1 MADNENIVRI
11 QSNFTA
17 GEFDPLLRGRVDLEQ
32 YFAAADEL
40 TNFLCLPQGP
50 IERRPGLEYID
61 TIPSAAAPQ
70 NGVRL
75 VNFEFST
82 TQQYVFLFSNDRLF
96 IYKLGVLQTNINGS
110 GNDYLDLSSTGISS
124 TNLSELYFSQS
135 ADTMII
141 TQEDMNPVSITRG
154 GNHTTWTAANISFG
168 YNPQHGFSLT
178 TTTGTSVLGHTNYF
192 LEPSATEG
200 TIRLTAKSSILNPP
214 TTVAI
219 FTSSDATYE
228 KQYINI
234 EPHGRVRILKK
245 VSTSVLEGFVEVPLA
260 STENIVGADFEL
272 ESGYEDVFSS
282 TRGFPR
288 SSTFHEG
295 RLFFG
300 GTKSLPST
308 IFGSV
313 VGDFFNFDPGQQLA
327 DEAIE
332 ATLNTDQVNAI
343 TAILSNRDLL
353 IFTTGGEFFVPQG
366 NLDPIQPTNIVFK
379 STTRVG
385 AKQIKPLATENAT
398 YFIQRQGKQLREYL
412 FADSDVNY
420 KSINFSLFSSHL
432 LNDPV
437 DMTLRRQVN
446 TNDSDKIII
455 INSDGTIACYP
466 FLRDQKVVAPSLWNT
481 AGSFLSTCVDFDE
494 IYVVVKRPASN
505 FASCTITVTD
515 YANISNNSPII
526 LQQPDGTESTFTAVT
541 GTAGSGEF
549 VVETSNN
556 ATATNLKTLIDA
568 DPNFS
573 ASVSTNTVTVTRA
586 VSGYENLTVTSSD
599 PTRLAVTQF
608 SLGAESNYYLEK
620 FDEDFTTDSAKQYSS
635 TLGNAI
641 SNTTATGLN
650 HIDGFN
656 ADIVRDDL
664 ALSKQTVASNQITLD
679 AVPSSYVEVGIPYPV
694 RLKTLPI
701 ETKLPNGNV
710 QGFLKKITE
719 VNLILHLSQTA
730 TVDGEQIT
738 FRNLTDLKLG
748 SGIEFFTGIKTIQPV
763 NGFTEETQL
772 TITLDQPLFFFL
784 LGLEYKV
791 SI

>member
-1 MADNENIVRI
+1 MADNENIIRL

-17 GEFDPLLRGRVDLEQ
+17 GEFDPLLRGRVDLDQ

-50 IERRPGLEYID
+50 IERRPGLEYIS
-61 TIPSAAAPQ
+61 TIPDAAAPQ

-75 VNFEFST
+75 ANFEFST
-82 TQQYVFLFSNDRLF
+82 TQQYVFLFSNDRLY

-124 TNLSELYFSQS
+124 TNISELYFAQS

-154 GNHTTWTAANISFG
+154 ANHTTWTVANISFG
-168 YNPQHGFSLT
+168 FIPKHPFTLSTSNPAGTLT
-178 TTTGTSVLGHTNYF
+178 
-192 LEPSATEG
+192 PSAIDGVVT
-200 TIRLTAKSSILNPP
+200 LTFSSA
-214 TTVAI
+214 VA
-219 FTSSDATYE
+219 SSAYVN
-228 KQYINI
+228 QYINA
-234 EPHGRVRILKK
+234 ENGFGRARVIKFLT
-245 VSTSVLEGFVEVPLA
+245 STTVEAFVEIPFSNTTA
-260 STENIVGADFEL
+260 IANGAWEL
-272 ESGYEDVFSS
+272 ENGYEDAFSS

-308 IFGSV
+308 IFGSN
-313 VGDFFNFDPGQQLA
+313 VGDFFNFNPGQQLA
-327 DEAIE
+327 DEGLE
-332 ATLNTDQVNAI
+332 ATISTDQVNAI

-398 YFIQRQGKQLREYL
+398 YFIQKQGKQLREYL
-412 FADSDVNY
+412 FADTDVNY

-446 TNDSDKIII
+446 TNDSDKLII

-481 AGSFLSTCVDFDE
+481 AGSFVSACVDFDE

-515 YANISNNSPII
+515 YGNISNNSPII

-541 GTAGSGEF
+541 GTAGSGQF
-549 VVETSNN
+549 VAGTSNN

-568 DPNFS
+568 DSNFS
-573 ASVSTNTVTVTRA
+573 ASVSSNVVTVTRA
-586 VSGYENLTVTSSD
+586 VSGYENLTVTSAD

-608 SLGAESNYYLEK
+608 SLGTESNYYLEK
-620 FDEDFTTDSAKQYSS
+620 FDEDFTTDAAKQYSS
-635 TLGNAI
+635 VLGNAI
-641 SNTTATGLN
+641 SNTTATGLD

-664 ALSKQTVASNQITLD
+664 ALSKQTVASNQISLD
-679 AVPSSYVEVGIPYPV
+679 AIPSTYVEVGIPYPV

-730 TVDGEQIT
+730 TVDGEALT

-784 LGLEYKV
+784 LGIEYKV

>member
-11 QSNFTA
+11 QTNFTA
-17 GEFDPLLRGRVDLEQ
+17 GEFDPLLKGRVDLDQ

-50 IERRPGLEYID
+50 IERRPGLEYIG

-82 TQQYVFLFSNDRLF
+82 TQQYVFLFSNNRLY

-110 GNDYLDLSSTGISS
+110 GNNFLDLSSTGIASA
-124 TNLSELYFSQS
+124 NLSELYFSQS

-141 TQEDMNPVSITRG
+141 TQEDIAPVSITRG
-154 GNHTTWTAANISFG
+154 ANHTTWTVANISFDFVPK
-168 YNPQHGFSLT
+168 YPFSLSKT
-178 TTTGTSVLGHTNYF
+178 NPAGTLT
-192 LEPSATEG
+192 PSAVDGNVT
-200 TIRLTAKSSILNPP
+200 LTFSSA
-214 TTVAI
+214 VA
-219 FTSSDATYE
+219 SSSYVN
-228 KQYINI
+228 QYVNA
-234 EPHGRVRILKK
+234 ENGFGRARITKFLS
-245 VSTSVLEGFVEVPLA
+245 STSVEAF
-260 STENIVGADFEL
+260 TELPFSNTNAIANGDWEL
-272 ESGYEDVFSS
+272 ESGYEDVWSS
-282 TRGFPR
+282 TRGYPR

-295 RLFFG
+295 RLYFG
-300 GTKSLPST
+300 GSRDRPAT
-308 IFGSV
+308 IWGSNV
-313 VGDFFNFDPGQQLA
+313 ADFFNFNPGQQLA
-327 DEAIE
+327 DEGLE
-332 ATLNTDQVNAI
+332 ATISTDQVNAI

-385 AKQIKPLATENAT
+385 AKQIKPLPTENAT

-412 FADSDVNY
+412 FADTDVNY

-446 TNDSDKIII
+446 TNDSDKLII

-481 AGSFLSTCVDFDE
+481 AGSFLATCVDFNE
-494 IYVVVKRPASN
+494 IYVVVKRPANN

-515 YANISNNSPII
+515 YANIANGSTITLPNAA
-526 LQQPDGTESTFTAVT
+526 GTDVTFTSVT
-541 GTAGSGEF
+541 SATSGSF
-549 VVETSNN
+549 HTVTSNN
-556 ATATNLKTLIDA
+556 QTATNLKTLIDA
-568 DPNFS
+568 DSNFS
-573 ASVSTNTVTVTRA
+573 ATVSSNVVTVTRA
-586 VSGYENLTVTSSD
+586 VSGYENLTVSSSD
-599 PTRLAVTQF
+599 LTRLAVTNF
-608 SLGAESNYYLEK
+608 TLGTESDYHLEK

-635 TLGNAI
+635 VLGNAI
-641 SNTTATGLN
+641 SNTTATGLD

-664 ALSKQTVASNQITLD
+664 ALSKQTIASNQVTLD
-679 AVPSSYVEVGIPYPV
+679 AIPANYVEVGIPYPV
-694 RLKTLPI
+694 RLKTLPV

-710 QGFLKKITE
+710 QGFQKRITE
-719 VNLILHLSQTA
+719 VNLIFHLTQTA
-730 TVDGEQIT
+730 TIDGESIT
-738 FRNLTDLKLG
+738 FRNLSDLKLG
-748 SGIEFFTGIKTIQPV
+748 TGIEFFTGIKTIQPV
-763 NGFTEETQL
+763 SGFTDRTQL
-772 TITLDQPLFFFL
+772 TITLDKPLFFFL